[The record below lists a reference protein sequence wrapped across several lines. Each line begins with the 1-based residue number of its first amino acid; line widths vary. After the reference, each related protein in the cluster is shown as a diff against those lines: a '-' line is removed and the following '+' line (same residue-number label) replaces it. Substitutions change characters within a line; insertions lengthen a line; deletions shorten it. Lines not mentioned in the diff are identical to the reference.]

1 VSGAGFD
8 SISRLRR
15 KIAARGLRL
24 LAVALLV
31 FTGCATRTSH
41 VVRPNET
48 LAGLAEAYGIDPDQ
62 FARINEF
69 RNADRIEVGQR
80 LVLPPGAQIVHLVRA
95 GETLREIADR
105 YRVRVST
112 IRQLNRI
119 GDPDRI
125 VVGQRLRLP
134 QEANPSSRP
143 TPASTRPPAPTRA
156 QALLVEAEEHY
167 LAARFE
173 PALERSREADVLLK
187 RESDRSKLRARA
199 AFVAGSAL
207 AGLGEEQRAS
217 EQFARVHALDSRF
230 EPPAGWLSPR
240 LGALYGS
247 ASAK

>member
-1 VSGAGFD
+1 LD
-8 SISRLRR
+8 SILLLQR
-15 KIAARGLRL
+15 KIDARGLPL

-31 FTGCATRTSH
+31 FTGCATRAAH
-41 VVRPNET
+41 LVRPNET
-48 LAGLAEAYGIDPDQ
+48 LTGIAEAYGIDPDPL
-62 FARINEF
+62 ARTNEL

-80 LVLPPGAQIVHLVRA
+80 LVLPRGARAVHRVRA

-105 YRVRVST
+105 YRVRVSA

-119 GDPDRI
+119 RDPDRI
-125 VVGQRLRLP
+125 EVDQRLRLP
-134 QEANPSSRP
+134 QEAILGSPP
-143 TPASTRPPAPTRA
+143 PAANQRPPARA
-156 QALLVEAEEHY
+156 QALLTEAEEHY

-173 PALERSREADVLLK
+173 RALERSQEAEALLE

-207 AGLGEEQRAS
+207 AGLGKEQRAS
-217 EQFARVHALDSRF
+217 ERFARVHALDPRF

-247 ASAK
+247 APVK